1 MGYDSKQMQINKFLL
16 SYRTFLCVFLDIIF
30 VFLFTLFILFYA
42 NGGNSNIL
50 YFLLYTTF
58 FDMFFYLVLKGAKEN
73 IAFLLFVV
81 SFYTFLMGSKLIPF
95 IDISEKNIFTLF
107 RTVQLNSEEYMLFL
121 NLLFLSLTS
130 AYIAYRLTK
139 SLNLQSKQK
148 FITSHVNLP
157 KYYNLKL
164 AIKILLPIFL
174 IASIVEAF
182 ISWNYISS
190 VGYVESYVT
199 TIQVPTIISK
209 PAALFPALVVI
220 IFALEPTRE
229 EVKLTTKYY
238 IISLLCTVF
247 SGRRTDL
254 VIGLLFIIWYLC
266 VIDNKNTFS
275 KKFLTKQRIILVGI
289 FSFLLI
295 AFLGAY
301 SFIRANL
308 QTKSM
313 NLLDYISY
321 FFKSLGRSDTV
332 IADTIIN
339 IDNFP
344 KSGFNY
350 FIYPIKDFVSSNILT
365 RDVYEVV
372 TGLKSY
378 TSVGQGISKLDY
390 TDSFSHWLTYIVAP
404 DLYING
410 HGLGSSYI
418 AETFIAFGVIGV
430 VVYSILLGC
439 LLNTLSNLNLKKVW
453 SRILLMIVLKS
464 ILFAPRGPAIGF
476 IDGLYEVIL
485 TFIIVYVVS
494 LILRGRKGLYRSE

>member
-30 VFLFTLFILFYA
+30 VFLFTLFILIYA

-148 FITSHVNLP
+148 FITSYVNLP

-266 VIDNKNTFS
+266 VIDNKNIFS

-439 LLNTLSNLNLKKVW
+439 LLNTLTNLNLKKVW

-476 IDGLYEVIL
+476 IDGLYEIIL

-494 LILRGRKGLYRSE
+494 LILRGRKGLHRSE